1 MRPAYDPDH
10 RPMIRRRAL
19 LLSSPA
25 VVAAFTRPAAQSR
38 RISLGTA
45 AAGGGF
51 TVYGVAFVDMMKT
64 VDPTLDFNLVATRGT
79 AENVPKLEAGAL
91 DLGLV
96 SGEVAYEI
104 LTGFGRPRSDLKVI
118 TATYAM
124 PGMFVVRSDSRFR
137 AISDLKGQPVVW
149 TGRDS
154 GLAVQARYVLSGLDL
169 DPERDFEAIYADNLL
184 EAPEMVIDGR
194 CSALWGSGL
203 RWPGFVK
210 VASSVRGAHFVAPTA
225 EEIARIRARH
235 PFLKQLTVQAGLY
248 RGQYNAIDTVGS
260 WSVMMARADLDDG
273 LGRRIAASL
282 HKAVKT
288 GQLTKQLVET
298 TAANTLAA
306 VPRSDMLQPGVV
318 QYYREAGLLK

>member
-1 MRPAYDPDH
+1 MRPACGPND
-10 RPMIRRRAL
+10 RSVIRRRAL

-25 VVAAFTRPAAQSR
+25 VVTALTRPAAQSG

-45 AAGGGF
+45 VAGGGF

-79 AENVPKLEAGAL
+79 MENVPKLEAGDL

-104 LTGFGRPRSDLKVI
+104 LTGFGRPRSNLKVI

-124 PGMFVVRSDSRFR
+124 PGMFAVRSDSRFR
-137 AISDLKGQPVVW
+137 TISDLKGQPVVW

-154 GLAVQARYVLSGLDL
+154 GLAVQARYILGGLDL
-169 DPERDFEAIYADNLL
+169 DPERDFEAIYTDNLL
-184 EAPEMVIDGR
+184 EAPELVIDGR

-210 VASSVRGAHFVAPTA
+210 VASSVRGARFVAPTA
-225 EEIARIRARH
+225 EEIVRIRARH

-248 RGQYNAIDTVGS
+248 RGQYDAIDTVGS
-260 WSVMMARADLDDG
+260 WSMMMARADLDDV
-273 LGRRIAASL
+273 LGRRLAASL
-282 HKAVKT
+282 HKAEKT

-306 VPRSDMLQPGVV
+306 VPKSDMLQPGVA

>member
-1 MRPAYDPDH
+1 MIT
-10 RPMIRRRAL
+10 PMIRRRAV

-25 VVAAFTRPAAQSR
+25 IVAALRCPAAQSGR
-38 RISLGTA
+38 VSLGTA
-45 AAGGGF
+45 GAGGGF

-64 VDPTLDFNLVATRGT
+64 VDPTLDFHLVATRGT
-79 AENVPKLEAGAL
+79 MENVPKLEAGEL

-96 SGEVAYEI
+96 SGEVAHEI
-104 LTGFGRPRSDLKVI
+104 LTGFGRQRSNLKVI

-124 PGMFVVRSDSRFR
+124 PGMFAVRSDSRFR
-137 AISDLKGQPVVW
+137 TISDLKGHPVVW
-149 TGRDS
+149 AGRDS

-169 DPERDFEAIYADNLL
+169 DLERDFEAVYADNLL

-210 VASSVRGAHFVAPTA
+210 IASSVRGARFVPPTM
-225 EEIARIRARH
+225 EEIGRIRARH

-248 RGQYNAIDTVGS
+248 RGQYNEIDTVGS
-260 WSVMMARADLDDG
+260 WSVMMARADLDDV
-273 LGRRIAASL
+273 LGRRLAASL
-282 HKAVKT
+282 HKAERT

-298 TAANTLAA
+298 TAASTLAA
-306 VPRSDMLQPGVV
+306 VPKSDMLQPGVV
-318 QYYREAGLLK
+318 QYYREAGLLR